1 MLPLALAPV
10 PPSDLPVPASD
21 MSLVSLA
28 AEEESC
34 WLSLRVARCQ
44 LCTIRGIPA
53 GSAEGTTG
61 TLLAATNYS
70 TYLNW
75 VGKTGGGPDMPKP
88 GREPTPQASTPA
100 TNAPTPA
107 TPVEEEEEEHKEE
120 EDTWEEEEEE
130 EHKGEEEEEEEE
142 HKEEEGHKAAE
153 ATNAPTEVAVTCSWD
168 GIVLALPVPSTGF
181 TVAQTKGWVYAR
193 TGKTVTDLFS
203 AADEARLWDEQPLA
217 DCNLSFGLLVC
228 SEDELE

>member
-1 MLPLALAPV
+1 
-10 PPSDLPVPASD
+10 
-21 MSLVSLA
+21 
-28 AEEESC
+28 
-34 WLSLRVARCQ
+34 
-44 LCTIRGIPA
+44 
-53 GSAEGTTG
+53 
-61 TLLAATNYS
+61 
-70 TYLNW
+70 
-75 VGKTGGGPDMPKP
+75 MPKP

-120 EDTWEEEEEE
+120 EDTWEHAWDEEEEE

-153 ATNAPTEVAVTCSWD
+153 ATKAPTEVAVTCSWD

-203 AADEARLWDEQPLA
+203 AADEARLRDEQPLA

>member
-1 MLPLALAPV
+1 
-10 PPSDLPVPASD
+10 
-21 MSLVSLA
+21 
-28 AEEESC
+28 
-34 WLSLRVARCQ
+34 
-44 LCTIRGIPA
+44 
-53 GSAEGTTG
+53 
-61 TLLAATNYS
+61 
-70 TYLNW
+70 
-75 VGKTGGGPDMPKP
+75 MPKP

-107 TPVEEEEEEHKEE
+107 TPV
-120 EDTWEEEEEE
+120 
-130 EHKGEEEEEEEE
+130 
-142 HKEEEGHKAAE
+142 
-153 ATNAPTEVAVTCSWD
+153 ATKAPTEVAVTCSWD

-203 AADEARLWDEQPLA
+203 AADEARLRDEQPLA